1 MIIFLID
8 SLITFKVNNL
18 HGLNKAYFC
27 SSFHCVK
34 RLWKQL
40 LHKLLK
46 YWSTKN
52 KRKIF
57 DRLPFVYKNVR
68 IYLLYHSRPWVK
80 KNVSFARGK
89 YPRGNTRYSVT
100 RAICGNTE
108 FVVQVSL

>member
-80 KNVSFARGK
+80 KNVSFLVESILAA
-89 YPRGNTRYSVT
+89 TLVT
-100 RAICGNTE
+100 VGH
-108 FVVQVSL
+108 VQYVATQNLWYR